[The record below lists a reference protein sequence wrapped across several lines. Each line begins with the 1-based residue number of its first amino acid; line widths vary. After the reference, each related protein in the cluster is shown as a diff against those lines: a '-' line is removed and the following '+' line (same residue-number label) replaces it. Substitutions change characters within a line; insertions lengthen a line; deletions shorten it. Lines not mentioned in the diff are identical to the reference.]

1 MIRGLLNHF
10 DRHERRLVFRSALV
24 GAIVWAVV
32 FTLKTAVHELEHF
45 TLHFLEEVDVLLL
58 APYVI
63 GFLLTGALIVALISR
78 FGSTIIH
85 YRDDA
90 GHIHELI
97 DVEGDGLERA
107 ISLYYA
113 SEPTFE
119 QSLLGTEGVDVRW
132 KMPSFSLAA
141 RKFIATLATLGSGG
155 SGGLEA
161 SVTLIGESLA
171 AGIFKPRFKKGGIV
185 NRAFRFVGES
195 DPDDLQT
202 AQLSGIAAAV
212 ATLLGAP
219 FMAAFFATEVMYR
232 RRPIIEKLVYSLI
245 SSLVAFFLNTTAPP
259 ILNQTPL
266 STQLGI
272 HFQNKPIFHI
282 EEVSAPPITDW
293 RYVLLVGLMCVVI
306 ALVATQFARL
316 RKIVDEWFHKRQQN
330 IFLRHFTGAAVTG
343 SIALLVFFG
352 LRGAAAF
359 ELFGVGEF
367 EVAHALPL
375 VLGTG
380 EGAIDSALGGELI
393 LAVAIVAL
401 IARILATLSTI
412 GSGGSAGL
420 LVPSLFF
427 GTMIATVFVQGPIV
441 LGLTDFQFEAG
452 QVIIPAMA
460 ASLVA
465 IVNVPL
471 AAILFV
477 TEAFGGIWMI
487 PALIAMVVSNIF
499 AYNVSIYR
507 TQREEYTQRQIL
519 PGYSVYRL
527 PIPEKWGGE
536 TLASL
541 HLRRNFDVNV
551 IGWLEQE
558 AADGLPHVRLSADAH
573 LPLQSEDILVV
584 IGKDE
589 NLKNLVK
596 VAEGDGEIPE
606 QPATV
611 PVAQALDGNRNELIE
626 RFEQLEEDSTSL
638 TDVIDALS
646 ESESN
651 TPIEET
657 AVDEDKADDSEMG

>member
-1 MIRGLLNHF
+1 MTRGLSNHF
-10 DRHERRLVFRSALV
+10 DRHERRLVLRSALV
-24 GAIVWAVV
+24 GAVVWAVV

-45 TLHFLEEVDVLLL
+45 TLNFLEETSVVLL
-58 APYVI
+58 APYLI
-63 GFLLTGALIVALISR
+63 GFLIAGALIVALISR

-85 YRDDA
+85 YRDDS

-119 QSLLGTEGVDVRW
+119 QSLLGAEGVDVRW

-141 RKFIATLATLGSGG
+141 RKFVATLATLGSGG

-171 AGIFKPRFKKGGIV
+171 AGIFKPRFKKGSKYSGIFGDLG
-185 NRAFRFVGES
+185 RS

-245 SSLVAFFLNTTAPP
+245 SALVAFFLNTTAPHL
-259 ILNQTPL
+259 LNQTPL
-266 STQLGI
+266 ATQFGI
-272 HFQNKPIFHI
+272 HFENKPIFHI
-282 EEVSAPPITDW
+282 ETVSVPPLTNW
-293 RYVLLVGLMCVVI
+293 RYILLVGLMCIVI
-306 ALVATQFARL
+306 ALIATQFARL
-316 RKIVDEWFHKRQQN
+316 RSIVDEWFHKRQEN
-330 IFLRHFTGAAVTG
+330 IFLRHVTGASVTG
-343 SIALLVFFG
+343 LIALSVFFG
-352 LRGAAAF
+352 LRAAAAF
-359 ELFGVGEF
+359 ELFGIGEH

-380 EGAIDSALGGELI
+380 EGAIDSALNGELI
-393 LAVAIVAL
+393 LAVAL
-401 IARILATLSTI
+401 IALVARVLATLSTI

-427 GTMIATVFVQGPIV
+427 GTMIATVFVQAPV
-441 LGLTDFQFEAG
+441 ALGLSEFQFEAS
-452 QVIIPAMA
+452 QIIIPAMA

-477 TEAFGGIWMI
+477 IEAFGSIWII

-499 AYNVSIYR
+499 AFNISIYR
-507 TQREEYTQRQIL
+507 TQREGNTQRQIL
-519 PGYSVYRL
+519 PGYSVHRL

-541 HLRRNFDVNV
+541 NMRRRFNVNV
-551 IGWLEQE
+551 IGWLEYE

-573 LPLQSEDILVV
+573 LQLQSQDILVV
-584 IGKDE
+584 LGKDE
-589 NLKNLVK
+589 DLKKLVQA
-596 VAEGDGEIPE
+596 AEGDEPLPPAETIPSASPSDEI
-606 QPATV
+606 
-611 PVAQALDGNRNELIE
+611 VAKNQQSDA
-626 RFEQLEEDSTSL
+626 DSF
-638 TDVIDALS
+638 D
-646 ESESN
+646 SN
-651 TPIEET
+651 
-657 AVDEDKADDSEMG
+657 DNKDSAE

>member
-1 MIRGLLNHF
+1 MLRGLLNHF
-10 DRHERRLVFRSALV
+10 DRHERRLVLRSAIV
-24 GAIVWAVV
+24 GAIVWVVV
-32 FTLKTAVHELEHF
+32 FALKTAVHQIEHM
-45 TLHFLEEVDVLLL
+45 TLHFLEEVSVLLL
-58 APYVI
+58 APYLI
-63 GFLLTGALIVALISR
+63 GFLLIGALIVALLSR
-78 FGSTIIH
+78 YGSTMIH

-119 QSLLGTEGVDVRW
+119 RSILGDEGVDVRW
-132 KMPSFSLAA
+132 KMPSISLAA
-141 RKFIATLATLGSGG
+141 RKFLATLATLGSGG

-171 AGIFKPRFKKGGIV
+171 AGIFKPRF
-185 NRAFRFVGES
+185 RPDSFLRRMFRFLGES

-245 SSLVAFFLNTTAPP
+245 SALVAFFLNTTAPHL
-259 ILNQTPL
+259 LNQTAL
-266 STQLGI
+266 AHSLGI
-272 HFQNKPIFHI
+272 HFENKPIFHI
-282 EEVSAPPITDW
+282 DQVSNPPITNW
-293 RYVLLVGLMCVVI
+293 RYIVLIGVMCVAI
-306 ALVATQFARL
+306 SLVATQFSRL
-316 RKIVDEWFHKRQQN
+316 RKIVDEWFHKRQEN
-330 IFLRHFTGAAVTG
+330 IFLRHFSGALITGL
-343 SIALLVFFG
+343 IALTVFFG

-359 ELFGVGEF
+359 DLFGIGEF
-367 EVAHALPL
+367 EVKHALPL

-380 EGAIDSALGGELI
+380 ESAIDSALNGELL
-393 LAVAIVAL
+393 LAVAVIAL
-401 IARILATLSTI
+401 VARILATLSTI

-427 GTMIATVFVQGPIV
+427 GTMVATIFFQLPSV
-441 LGLTDFQFEAG
+441 LGLPEFQFEAS
-452 QVIIPAMA
+452 QIIVPAMA

-477 TEAFGGIWMI
+477 TEAFGGVWMI

-527 PIPEKWGGE
+527 PVPNKWNGE

-541 HLRRNFDVNV
+541 HMRRNFNVNV
-551 IGWLEQE
+551 IGWLERE
-558 AADGLPHVRLSADAH
+558 ASDGLPHVRLSADAH
-573 LPLQSEDILVV
+573 LPLQSDDILVV

-589 NLKNLVK
+589 DLKTLEQ
-596 VAEGDGEIPE
+596 VAEGEVE
-606 QPATV
+606 MSPAAETV
-611 PVAQALDGNRNELIE
+611 ATTPPSDELAE
-626 RFEQLEEDSTSL
+626 AFQEMEAEADQVPPADAAADDHDDVVELEEG
-638 TDVIDALS
+638 
-646 ESESN
+646 E
-651 TPIEET
+651 
-657 AVDEDKADDSEMG
+657 